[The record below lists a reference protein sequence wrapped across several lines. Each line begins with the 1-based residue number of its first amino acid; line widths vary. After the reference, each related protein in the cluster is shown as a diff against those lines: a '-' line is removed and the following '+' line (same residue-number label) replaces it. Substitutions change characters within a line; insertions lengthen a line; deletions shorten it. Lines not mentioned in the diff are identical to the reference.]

1 MIREYTQNDTD
12 ALIAI
17 WEEANA
23 LAHPFL
29 TPEFVAFVKDAM
41 RNMYLPNAETWV
53 LAENGSPIGFVAMI
67 GNEIGGLF
75 LDPAHHGQGHGRAM
89 VDYMVE
95 LKGPLRVEVFKDNKV
110 GRPFYE
116 RYGFEF
122 VEEYLHEQSGAVT
135 VKMSMP
141 GAALA

>member
-1 MIREYTQNDTD
+1 MIREYTENDID

-17 WEEANA
+17 WEKANA

-29 TPEFVAFVKDAM
+29 TTDFVAFVKDAM

-53 LAENGSPIGFVAMI
+53 LEEDGKPIGFIAMI

-75 LDPAHHGQGHGRAM
+75 LDPDHHGRGQGRAM
-89 VDYMVE
+89 VEHVVD

-116 RYGFEF
+116 RYGFEY
-122 VEEYLHEQSGAVT
+122 VEEYLHEQSGAIT
-135 VKMSMP
+135 VNMSML
-141 GAALA
+141 GAATA

>member
-1 MIREYTQNDTD
+1 MIREYTTSDTD
-12 ALIAI
+12 ALIGI
-17 WEEANA
+17 WDKANT

-29 TPEFVAFVKDAM
+29 AADFVAFVKDAM
-41 RNMYLPNAETWV
+41 RTMYLPNAETWV
-53 LAENGSPIGFVAMI
+53 LEEHGNPIGFIAMI

-75 LDPAHHGQGHGRAM
+75 LDPDHHGHGYGRAM
-89 VDYMVE
+89 VDHVVG
-95 LKGPLRVEVFKDNKV
+95 LKGPLRVEVFKDNKI

-122 VEEYLHEQSGAVT
+122 VAEYLHKQSGAIT

-141 GAALA
+141 GAAPA